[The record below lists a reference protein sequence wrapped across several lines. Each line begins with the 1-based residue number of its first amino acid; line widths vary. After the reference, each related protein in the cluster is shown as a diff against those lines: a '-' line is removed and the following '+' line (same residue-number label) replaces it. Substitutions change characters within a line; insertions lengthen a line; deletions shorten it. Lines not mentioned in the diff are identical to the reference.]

1 MTGPDS
7 TTARAFAWRATL
19 VALLG
24 GAAAAA
30 LAAGRPPADRV
41 WVLLG
46 WGVLAVAGTLG
57 GAWLASEH
65 GKPGS
70 GFLVALGA
78 GVAARFRAALPWYF
92 LAVFWL
98 SAAHP
103 FWAFLAQQMGASAP
117 AVSLYLSPFWGAV
130 ADRSAP
136 AWVQAALYGLG
147 GLGLLAATPRKAAA

>member
-41 WVLLG
+41 WLLLG

-70 GFLVALGA
+70 RFLVALGA
-78 GVAARFRAALPWYF
+78 GVAARFVAVAGGCVAAAL
-92 LAVFWL
+92 AGK
-98 SAAHP
+98 SALTAYATGLIAGFVP
-103 FWAFLAQQMGASAP
+103 
-117 AVSLYLSPFWGAV
+117 
-130 ADRSAP
+130 
-136 AWVQAALYGLG
+136 VQAFEALWFLRRTR
-147 GLGLLAATPRKAAA
+147 ARA